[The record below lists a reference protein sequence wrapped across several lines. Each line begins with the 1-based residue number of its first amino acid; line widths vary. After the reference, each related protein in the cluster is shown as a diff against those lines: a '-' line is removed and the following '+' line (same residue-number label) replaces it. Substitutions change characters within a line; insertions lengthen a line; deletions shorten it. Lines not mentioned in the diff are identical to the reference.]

1 MGYNDSS
8 TSPISSPDSSS
19 YYQSPLSVSD
29 LCGDNVNSDSQMH
42 IDKDDP
48 DVQLAAE
55 ALGSMARG
63 FPNTST
69 GTSPKDS
76 GLAGSTSTGRESDVR
91 QDPLSPPPQRFM
103 SRVSSLPLVNSAIKV
118 YEQGKASNRVLNY
131 GAGLVE
137 SSVKTIAAP
146 LYGTIGKHI
155 EDRYAFNKAAELK
168 REEEDEAATAAAI
181 ALARA
186 SLQDTDTRKDLRR
199 RKHRDSDDEDFD
211 MDQSTKSRSRTTS
224 RSASPAR
231 RNPHQNIALTPIVR
245 RQEQVSRSRWQ
256 QLVVGAGSAAGTTVA
271 IVSEESMR
279 CLKYCLSWL
288 QYAIKH
294 IEQQM
299 GFLKAFLVSLAS
311 SKNTNSK
318 DGKQSTAVVAQTDAS
333 KLEAIKK
340 EVIDTLR
347 KVVEVISKYAGSSL
361 PEQARSSVRG
371 FILSLPNR
379 WASVNQSAANSP
391 TLGPQSDS
399 HAQETAIKLMT
410 FGNESVEML
419 NGVAGVFGD
428 TVDRAELWLDRLRG
442 VGVVQPKVESS
453 QHEAKK
459 RKNKEQDIIAP
470 PVMQSSSNQDI
481 GKTK

>member
-8 TSPISSPDSSS
+8 TSPNSSPDNSS

-29 LCGDNVNSDSQMH
+29 LCSDNVNSDLQMH

-63 FPNTST
+63 FPITPT

-76 GLAGSTSTGRESDVR
+76 ALTISTSASRESDVR

-155 EDRYAFNKAAELK
+155 EDRYASNKEAELQ

-199 RKHRDSDDEDFD
+199 RKHRDSDDEDID
-211 MDQSTKSRSRTTS
+211 MDLSTKSRSRTTS
-224 RSASPAR
+224 RSASPR
-231 RNPHQNIALTPIVR
+231 RNPHQNIALTPVVR

-299 GFLKAFLVSLAS
+299 GFLKSFLVSLAS
-311 SKNTNSK
+311 SKNSDVK
-318 DGKQSTAVVAQTDAS
+318 DGNQSTAVVAQANNS
-333 KLEAIKK
+333 KVEAIKK

-347 KVVEVISKYAGSSL
+347 KVVEIISKYAGSSL

-391 TLGPQSDS
+391 TMGPQPDN

-419 NGVAGVFGD
+419 HGVAGVFGD

-453 QHEAKK
+453 QHDAKK

>member
-1 MGYNDSS
+1 M
-8 TSPISSPDSSS
+8 
-19 YYQSPLSVSD
+19 SVSD
-29 LCGDNVNSDSQMH
+29 VCGDISDPQMH

-48 DVQLAAE
+48 DVQAAAE

-63 FPNTST
+63 LPNGS
-69 GTSPKDS
+69 S
-76 GLAGSTSTGRESDVR
+76 GMSTSSTVSTSVSRESDVR
-91 QDPLSPPPQRFM
+91 QDPLSPPPQHFM

-146 LYGTIGKHI
+146 LYGTLGKHI
-155 EDRYAFNKAAELK
+155 EDRYSSKIEAELQ
-168 REEEDEAATAAAI
+168 REEEEEAATAAAI

-186 SLQDTDTRKDLRR
+186 SLQDVDPRNDLRR
-199 RKHRDSDDEDFD
+199 RKHRDSDDEDLD
-211 MDQSTKSRSRTTS
+211 MDLSSKSRSRTTS
-224 RSASPAR
+224 RSASPR
-231 RNPHQNIALTPIVR
+231 RSPHQNHITLTPIHR

-288 QYAIKH
+288 QYATKH

-299 GFLKAFLVSLAS
+299 GILRAFLVSLAR
-311 SKNTNSK
+311 SKATTGDRN
-318 DGKQSTAVVAQTDAS
+318 QSNAVVAPPDAS
-333 KLEAIKK
+333 RLDAIKK

-361 PEQARSSVRG
+361 PEQARSAVRG

-391 TLGPQSDS
+391 TLGPQHDGQI
-399 HAQETAIKLMT
+399 HETATKLMT

-428 TVDRAELWLDRLRG
+428 TVERAETWLDRLR
-442 VGVVQPKVESS
+442 VLGVVHSKPNDV

-459 RKNKEQDIIAP
+459 RKNKEQDIITP
-470 PVMQSSSNQDI
+470 PVLQTSSPHDT

>member
-1 MGYNDSS
+1 MGYQE
-8 TSPISSPDSSS
+8 TSP
-19 YYQSPLSVSD
+19 SPLSSPESASIYHSPMSVND
-29 LCGDNVNSDSQMH
+29 LCGDTLNSDRQMH

-48 DVQLAAE
+48 DVQAAAE

-63 FPNTST
+63 LPNGS
-69 GTSPKDS
+69 S
-76 GLAGSTSTGRESDVR
+76 GVSTSSSTASSVSTSVSRESDVR
-91 QDPLSPPPQRFM
+91 QGPLSPPPQRFM

-146 LYGTIGKHI
+146 LYGTLGKHI
-155 EDRYAFNKAAELK
+155 EDRYNFHKEDELK
-168 REEEDEAATAAAI
+168 QEEEDEAATAAAI

-186 SLQDTDTRKDLRR
+186 SLQDVDSRKDLRR
-199 RKHRDSDDEDFD
+199 RKHRDSDDEDLD
-211 MDQSTKSRSRTTS
+211 MDLSMKSRSRTTS
-224 RSASPAR
+224 RSTSPR
-231 RNPHQNIALTPIVR
+231 RSPHPAHVALTPINR

-271 IVSEESMR
+271 VVSEESMR

-299 GFLKAFLVSLAS
+299 GFLRAFLVSLAT
-311 SKNTNSK
+311 SKAAAENGHASGTVMAPP
-318 DGKQSTAVVAQTDAS
+318 DIS
-333 KLEAIKK
+333 KLDAIKK

-391 TLGPQSDS
+391 TIGPQRDG
-399 HAQETAIKLMT
+399 HVHETAIKLMN
-410 FGNESVEML
+410 FGTESVEML
-419 NGVAGVFGD
+419 NGVEAVFGD
-428 TVDRAELWLDRLRG
+428 TVERAESWLGALR
-442 VGVVQPKVESS
+442 VIGVVKPKQDST

-459 RKNKEQDIIAP
+459 RKNHEQDIIAP
-470 PVMQSSSNQDI
+470 PVIQTSSPHET